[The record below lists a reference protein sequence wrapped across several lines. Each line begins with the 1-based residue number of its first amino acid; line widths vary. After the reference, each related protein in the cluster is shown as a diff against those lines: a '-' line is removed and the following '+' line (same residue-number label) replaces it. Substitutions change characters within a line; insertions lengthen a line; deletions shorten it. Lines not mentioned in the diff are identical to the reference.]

1 MSESFI
7 DIRITGLDADA
18 TQQSP
23 TSRGYRLT
31 YFSLSEAPDGVW
43 CQIFEAERQFA
54 RHSMWK
60 SAWIEGASIVV
71 ECIPEDLEKYHL
83 EDLKVDVANSNAKFR
98 DLLVN
103 EQRKAEA
110 AQQAEQRERERIEK
124 IGQRLKFD

>member
-31 YFSLSEAPDGVW
+31 YFSLSEAPD
-43 CQIFEAERQFA
+43 
-54 RHSMWK
+54 
-60 SAWIEGASIVV
+60 
-71 ECIPEDLEKYHL
+71 
-83 EDLKVDVANSNAKFR
+83 NAKFR